1 VVVDEFGGTE
11 GIVTL
16 EDILEEI
23 IGDIRDEFDD
33 EESANVKVDDYNYV
47 FEGRTM
53 VNDACRLMGIGLD
66 TFDDVRGDSETLAG
80 LLLEHTGDIPSVN
93 QEIVLGD
100 FRFKVLELEKNR
112 IQKVQV
118 TITAAP

>member
-1 VVVDEFGGTE
+1 
-11 GIVTL
+11 
-16 EDILEEI
+16 
-23 IGDIRDEFDD
+23 
-33 EESANVKVDDYNYV
+33 
-47 FEGRTM
+47 
-53 VNDACRLMGIGLD
+53 MGIGLD